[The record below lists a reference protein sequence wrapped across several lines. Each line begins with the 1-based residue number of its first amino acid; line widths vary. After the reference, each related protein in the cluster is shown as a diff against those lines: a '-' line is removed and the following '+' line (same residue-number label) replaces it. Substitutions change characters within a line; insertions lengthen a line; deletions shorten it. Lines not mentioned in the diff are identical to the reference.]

1 MSWSLLYRLG
11 SGRGPGKQARLV
23 WLLWRREVS
32 QKATEVVLIPTVREP
47 TRVSTII

>member
-11 SGRGPGKQARLV
+11 QGARQAGEV
-23 WLLWRREVS
+23 GVVAWRREVS

>member
-11 SGRGPGKQARLV
+11 QGARQASEV
-23 WLLWRREVS
+23 VVVAWRREVS